1 MLNKGGINN
10 LMKQAQ
16 KMQEKMSKV
25 QKEIS
30 VMEVTGE
37 SGAGLVK
44 ITINGSYNCIKTEI
58 DPTLFKENEK
68 EMLEDLVVA
77 AFNDASR
84 KISEL
89 QKNKMSLISNNMN
102 LPNGFNMPF

>member
-30 VMEVTGE
+30 IMEVTGE

-58 DPTLFKENEK
+58 DSTLFKENEK

-89 QKNKMSLISNNMN
+89 QKNKMSSISNNMN